1 MRLGV
6 LYMYR
11 NKEKRITM
19 YTVKYRFY
27 NYAVLE
33 KTFETRAK
41 AKGFFFAMSRRTGVK
56 YAELVGA

>member
-1 MRLGV
+1 
-6 LYMYR
+6 MYSNR
-11 NKEKRITM
+11 EKRITM

-33 KTFETRAK
+33 KTFETHAK

-56 YAELVGA
+56 CAELVGA